1 MDRDLL
7 ELKKALKEGRKDD
20 AQRAF
25 SRIYSEYRLLVRS
38 VLSRYLPSSADV
50 EDLSQEVFADFY
62 RKAEGVSTSL
72 KGYLA
77 RSSANRAIDLIR
89 KRRGETE
96 LAKDE
101 ALPEEPLNPPAIAFE
116 RWASSVLGNEDWN
129 LVALHLLAGYSF
141 EELAFLKGE
150 RAAKL
155 KTRYYRALKK
165 LRTEGKKR

>member
-1 MDRDLL
+1 ML

-25 SRIYSEYRLLVRS
+25 SRIYGEYRLLVRS
-38 VLSRYLPSSADV
+38 VLSRYLPSSADI

-62 RKAEGVSTSL
+62 RKASEVSSSL

-77 RSSANRAIDLIR
+77 RSSANRAIDFIR
-89 KRRGETE
+89 KRHGEVE
-96 LAKDE
+96 LEKEE
-101 ALPEEPLNPPAIAFE
+101 ALLEEPLNPRAIAFE
-116 RWASSVLGNEDWN
+116 EWASSVLGNEDWN

>member
-25 SRIYSEYRLLVRS
+25 SRIYAEYRLLVRS

-77 RSSANRAIDLIR
+77 RSSANRAIDFLR

-101 ALPEEPLNPPAIAFE
+101 ALPEEPLNPRAIAFE